1 MSTIALLTDV
11 ELDQVTGGTAVSA
24 SFFTGF
30 KVNIA
35 QSNQAAANVGT
46 LTFFTVQNNNQSSNI
61 AQS

>member
-1 MSTIALLTDV
+1 
-11 ELDQVTGGTAVSA
+11 VTGGTAVSA

-35 QSNQAAANVGT
+35 QSNQSAANVGA
-46 LTFFTVQNNNQSSNI
+46 LTFFTVQQNNQSSNI